1 MKFKEILEKIKVYAP
16 LGVSLVV
23 AACVVISLSGYQAKA
38 SEPSKDKKQQVS
50 ESVTDAETETETE
63 NAAEDTQTH
72 AGSFELADGVYKGS
86 ATGFSGPVT
95 VAVTIMDKKITSID
109 ILSSTDD
116 EAFFNRAKGVIDRI
130 IASQSFDVDVVSGAT
145 YSSNGIIGAVK
156 NALTGEKDNGVT
168 GKSKQESTSESESD
182 SSLAE
187 IAAVQDASAYKDGTY
202 YGTGKGFAGTMKV
215 KVDISGG
222 KIASIS
228 IVSTKDGDSY
238 VKSASSLLDTIVE
251 KQSTNV
257 DTVSGA
263 TFSSRGII
271 AAVRSALSQ
280 AAVSEN
286 TADNNNDK
294 QEAAESSGNGQTD
307 ENSSGSA
314 SEQGTEGTLPYVD
327 GIYYGT
333 AEGYKGDIKAAVV
346 IQNKTLKA
354 ILVTEKQDDEPFI
367 TNAMDV
373 LKNMMKKQSA
383 DVDTVSGATYSS
395 KGLIG
400 AVKAA
405 FEEARKTTAG
415 ENTGDGNSD
424 ANNKNNSNS
433 DNNNGNDNSSNNA
446 DDSNI
451 AGEEDK
457 AVLSKL
463 VQSQASLDGAQYTQL
478 SWYLLQIRLGDAQEV
493 LESAESTKKDVSC
506 AQEKLQAAINALQKN
521 DTSTNVYEDGV
532 YEVSTLC
539 IPDDDMDFSAYNLS
553 MKVTIA
559 NDRIVSITDVKG
571 DGDSQNASYIKKAA
585 DGTKN
590 QPGLVSVL
598 TSQANADSIDF
609 SSIDTVSRATCTS
622 KAIIDGC
629 KSALEAAKKK

>member
-1 MKFKEILEKIKVYAP
+1 MKFKEVLEKIKVYAP
-16 LGVSLVV
+16 LGVSLVI
-23 AACVVISLSGYQAKA
+23 AACVVISLSGYQTKA
-38 SEPSKDKKQQVS
+38 SEPSKDKKHQVS
-50 ESVTDAETETETE
+50 ERVTDTETED
-63 NAAEDTQTH
+63 AAEDTQT
-72 AGSFELADGVYKGS
+72 ATGSFELADGVYKGS

-116 EAFFNRAKGVIDRI
+116 EAFFNRAKAVIDRI

-280 AAVSEN
+280 AAVSDN
-286 TADNNNDK
+286 TVGNNTDK
-294 QEAAESSGNGQTD
+294 QGAAEASGNGQTD

-314 SEQGTEGTLPYVD
+314 SEQGTEGTLAYVD

-333 AEGYKGDIKAAVV
+333 AEGYKGDIRVAVV
-346 IQNKTLKA
+346 IQDKTLKA

-415 ENTGDGNSD
+415 ENTGDSNSD
-424 ANNKNNSNS
+424 SNNSN
-433 DNNNGNDNSSNNA
+433 DNN
-446 DDSNI
+446 SNI

-457 AVLSKL
+457 AVLLKL

-521 DTSTNVYEDGV
+521 DTSTNVYEDGT
-532 YEVSTLC
+532 YDVSTLC

-559 NDRIVSITDVKG
+559 NDRIVSITDVNG
-571 DGDSQNASYIKKAA
+571 DGDSQNASYIKKAV

-590 QPGLVSVL
+590 QAGMVSVL
-598 TSQANADSIDF
+598 TSQTNADSIDF
-609 SSIDTVSRATCTS
+609 SSIDTVSHATCTS

>member
-1 MKFKEILEKIKVYAP
+1 MKFKEVLEKIKVYAP
-16 LGVSLVV
+16 LGVSLVI
-23 AACVVISLSGYQAKA
+23 AACVVISLSGYQTKA
-38 SEPSKDKKQQVS
+38 SEPSKDKKHQVS
-50 ESVTDAETETETE
+50 ERVTDTETED
-63 NAAEDTQTH
+63 AAEDTQT
-72 AGSFELADGVYKGS
+72 ATGSFELADGVYKGS

-95 VAVTIMDKKITSID
+95 VAVTIMDKKIISID

-168 GKSKQESTSESESD
+168 GKSKQGSTSESESD

-280 AAVSEN
+280 AAVSDN
-286 TADNNNDK
+286 TVGNNTDK
-294 QEAAESSGNGQTD
+294 QGAAEVSGNGQTD

-314 SEQGTEGTLPYVD
+314 SEKGTEGTLPYVD

-333 AEGYKGDIKAAVV
+333 AEGYKGDIRVAVV
-346 IQNKTLKA
+346 IQDKTLKA

-415 ENTGDGNSD
+415 ENTGGSNSD
-424 ANNKNNSNS
+424 SNNSN
-433 DNNNGNDNSSNNA
+433 DNN
-446 DDSNI
+446 SNI

-457 AVLSKL
+457 AVLLKL

-521 DTSTNVYEDGV
+521 DTSTNVYEDGT
-532 YEVSTLC
+532 YDVSTLC

-571 DGDSQNASYIKKAA
+571 DGDSQNVSYIKKAA

-590 QPGLVSVL
+590 QPGMVSVL
-598 TSQANADSIDF
+598 TSQTNADSIDF
-609 SSIDTVSRATCTS
+609 SSIDTVSHATCTS

>member
-1 MKFKEILEKIKVYAP
+1 MKFKEVLEKIKVYAP
-16 LGVSLVV
+16 LGVSLVI
-23 AACVVISLSGYQAKA
+23 AACVVISLSGYQTKA

-50 ESVTDAETETETE
+50 ERMTDAETE
-63 NAAEDTQTH
+63 NAAEDTQT
-72 AGSFELADGVYKGS
+72 ATGSFELADGVYKGS

-222 KIASIS
+222 KIVSIS

-280 AAVSEN
+280 AAVSDN
-286 TADNNNDK
+286 TTGNNTDK
-294 QEAAESSGNGQTD
+294 QGAAEASGNGQTD

-314 SEQGTEGTLPYVD
+314 SEKGTEGTLPYVD

-333 AEGYKGDIKAAVV
+333 AEGYKGDIRVAVV
-346 IQNKTLKA
+346 IQDKTLKA

-383 DVDTVSGATYSS
+383 DVDTVSGATYS
-395 KGLIG
+395 
-400 AVKAA
+400 
-405 FEEARKTTAG
+405 
-415 ENTGDGNSD
+415 
-424 ANNKNNSNS
+424 
-433 DNNNGNDNSSNNA
+433 
-446 DDSNI
+446 
-451 AGEEDK
+451 
-457 AVLSKL
+457 
-463 VQSQASLDGAQYTQL
+463 
-478 SWYLLQIRLGDAQEV
+478 
-493 LESAESTKKDVSC
+493 
-506 AQEKLQAAINALQKN
+506 
-521 DTSTNVYEDGV
+521 
-532 YEVSTLC
+532 
-539 IPDDDMDFSAYNLS
+539 
-553 MKVTIA
+553 
-559 NDRIVSITDVKG
+559 
-571 DGDSQNASYIKKAA
+571 
-585 DGTKN
+585 
-590 QPGLVSVL
+590 
-598 TSQANADSIDF
+598 
-609 SSIDTVSRATCTS
+609 
-622 KAIIDGC
+622 
-629 KSALEAAKKK
+629 

>member
-23 AACVVISLSGYQAKA
+23 AACVVISLSTYQAKA

-50 ESVTDAETETETE
+50 ESMADTETETE
-63 NAAEDTQTH
+63 NATEDTQT
-72 AGSFELADGVYKGS
+72 ATGSFDLADGVYKGS
-86 ATGFSGPVT
+86 ATGYRGSVT
-95 VAVTIMDKKITSID
+95 VAVTILDKKIVSID
-109 ILSSTDD
+109 ILSASDD

-130 IASQSFDVDVVSGAT
+130 ISSQSLDVDVVSGAT

-182 SSLAE
+182 SSSAE

-202 YGTGKGFAGTMKV
+202 YGTGKGFAGNIKV
-215 KVDISGG
+215 KVDIAGG
-222 KIASIS
+222 KISAIS

-286 TADNNNDK
+286 TAGNNTDK
-294 QEAAESSGNGQTD
+294 QGAAETSGNGQTD

-314 SEQGTEGTLPYVD
+314 SEHGTEGTLPYVD

-333 AEGYKGDIKAAVV
+333 SEGYKGDIKVAVV
-346 IQNKTLKA
+346 IQDKTLKA

-415 ENTGDGNSD
+415 ENTGDSNSGN
-424 ANNKNNSNS
+424 NNSNS
-433 DNNNGNDNSSNNA
+433 DNNS
-446 DDSNI
+446 SNI
-451 AGEEDK
+451 AGEEDR

-463 VQSQASLDGAQYTQL
+463 VQSQASLDGTQYTQL

-493 LESAESTKKDVSC
+493 LDSAESTKKDVSR

-521 DTSTNVYEDGV
+521 DTSTNVYEDGT

-590 QPGLVSVL
+590 QQGMVSVL
-598 TSQANADSIDF
+598 TSQSNADSIDF

>member
-1 MKFKEILEKIKVYAP
+1 MKFKEVFEKIKVYAP
-16 LGVSLVV
+16 LGVSLVI
-23 AACVVISLSGYQAKA
+23 AACVVISLSGYQTKA
-38 SEPSKDKKQQVS
+38 SEPSNDKKHQVS
-50 ESVTDAETETETE
+50 ERVTDTETED
-63 NAAEDTQTH
+63 AAEDTQT
-72 AGSFELADGVYKGS
+72 ATGSFELADGVYKGS

-116 EAFFNRAKGVIDRI
+116 EAFFNRAKAVIDRI

-168 GKSKQESTSESESD
+168 GKSKQGSTSESESD

-280 AAVSEN
+280 AAVSDN
-286 TADNNNDK
+286 TVGNNTDK
-294 QEAAESSGNGQTD
+294 QGAAEASGNGQTD
-307 ENSSGSA
+307 KNSSGSA

-333 AEGYKGDIKAAVV
+333 AEGYKGDIRVAVV
-346 IQNKTLKA
+346 IQDKTLKA

-415 ENTGDGNSD
+415 ENTGGSNSD
-424 ANNKNNSNS
+424 SNNSN
-433 DNNNGNDNSSNNA
+433 DNN
-446 DDSNI
+446 SNI

-457 AVLSKL
+457 AVLLKL

-521 DTSTNVYEDGV
+521 DTSTNVYEDGT
-532 YEVSTLC
+532 YDVSTLC

-571 DGDSQNASYIKKAA
+571 DGDSQNVSYIKKAV

-590 QPGLVSVL
+590 QAGMVSVL
-598 TSQANADSIDF
+598 TSQTNADSIDF
-609 SSIDTVSRATCTS
+609 SSIDTVSHATCTS

>member
-1 MKFKEILEKIKVYAP
+1 MKFKEVLEKIKVYAP
-16 LGVSLVV
+16 LGASLVV
-23 AACVVISLSGYQAKA
+23 AACVVISLSGYQTKA

-50 ESVTDAETETETE
+50 ESVADSEAETKKT
-63 NAAEDTQTH
+63 AEDTQT
-72 AGSFELADGVYKGS
+72 ATGSFDLADGVYKGS

-116 EAFFNRAKGVIDRI
+116 EAFFNRAKSVIDRI
-130 IASQSFDVDVVSGAT
+130 ISSQSLDVDAVSGAT

-156 NALTGEKDNGVT
+156 NALTGEKDKGVT
-168 GKSKQESTSESESD
+168 GKSKQESTSESD

-187 IAAVQDASAYKDGTY
+187 IAAVQDAAAYRDGTY
-202 YGTGKGFAGTMKV
+202 YGTGKGFAGAMKV
-215 KVDISGG
+215 KVDIAGG

-271 AAVRSALSQ
+271 SAVRSALSQ
-280 AAVSEN
+280 AAVSDN
-286 TADNNNDK
+286 TTGNNTDK
-294 QEAAESSGNGQTD
+294 QGAAEASGNGQTG

-333 AEGYKGDIKAAVV
+333 AEGYKGDIRVAVV
-346 IQNKTLKA
+346 IQDKTLKA

-373 LKNMMKKQSA
+373 LKNMMKKQST

-415 ENTGDGNSD
+415 ENTGD
-424 ANNKNNSNS
+424 SNS
-433 DNNNGNDNSSNNA
+433 GNNNSSNNS
-446 DDSNI
+446 DNSNI
-451 AGEEDK
+451 AGDEDK

-463 VQSQASLDGAQYTQL
+463 VQSQASLDGTQYTQL
-478 SWYLLQIRLGDAQEV
+478 SWYLLQIRLEDANEV
-493 LESAESTKKDVSC
+493 LSSAEATKKDVSR

-521 DTSTNVYEDGV
+521 DTSTNVYEDGT
-532 YEVSTLC
+532 YDVSTLC

-571 DGDSQNASYIKKAA
+571 DGDSQNASYIKKAT

-590 QPGLVSVL
+590 QPGMVSVL
-598 TSQANADSIDF
+598 TSQAKADSIDF
-609 SSIDTVSRATCTS
+609 SRIDTVSRATCTS
-622 KAIIDGC
+622 NAIIEGC
-629 KSALEAAKKK
+629 KSALETAKKK

>member
-1 MKFKEILEKIKVYAP
+1 MKFKEVLEKIKVYAP
-16 LGVSLVV
+16 LGVSLVI
-23 AACVVISLSGYQAKA
+23 AACVVISLSGYQTKA

-50 ESVTDAETETETE
+50 ERVTDTETETE
-63 NAAEDTQTH
+63 NTQT
-72 AGSFELADGVYKGS
+72 ATGSFDLADGVYKGS

-130 IASQSFDVDVVSGAT
+130 ISSQSFDVDVVSGAT

-182 SSLAE
+182 SSSVE

-215 KVDISGG
+215 KVDIAGG

-271 AAVRSALSQ
+271 SAVRSALSQ
-280 AAVSEN
+280 AAVSQN
-286 TADNNNDK
+286 TADNITDK
-294 QEAAESSGNGQTD
+294 QDATETSGNGQTD
-307 ENSSGSA
+307 ENPSGSA
-314 SEQGTEGTLPYVD
+314 SEQGTGGTLPYVD

-333 AEGYKGDIKAAVV
+333 AEGYKGDIKVAVV
-346 IQNKTLKA
+346 IQDKTLKA

-415 ENTGDGNSD
+415 ENTGD
-424 ANNKNNSNS
+424 SNS
-433 DNNNGNDNSSNNA
+433 GNNNSSNNS
-446 DDSNI
+446 DNSNI
-451 AGEEDK
+451 AGDEDK

-463 VQSQASLDGAQYTQL
+463 VQSQASLDGTQYTQL
-478 SWYLLQIRLGDAQEV
+478 SWYLLRIRLEDANEV
-493 LESAESTKKDVSC
+493 LSSAEATKKDVSR

-521 DTSTNVYEDGV
+521 DTSTNVYEDGT
-532 YEVSTLC
+532 YDVSTLC

-590 QPGLVSVL
+590 QPGMVSVL

-609 SSIDTVSRATCTS
+609 SGIDTVSRATCTS
-622 KAIIDGC
+622 KAIINGC
-629 KSALEAAKKK
+629 KSVLEAAKKK

>member
-1 MKFKEILEKIKVYAP
+1 MKFKEVFEKIKVYAP
-16 LGVSLVV
+16 LGVSLVI
-23 AACVVISLSGYQAKA
+23 AACVVISLSGYQTKA
-38 SEPSKDKKQQVS
+38 SEPSNDKKHQVS
-50 ESVTDAETETETE
+50 ERVTDTETED
-63 NAAEDTQTH
+63 AAEDTQT
-72 AGSFELADGVYKGS
+72 ATGSFELADGVYKGS

-116 EAFFNRAKGVIDRI
+116 EAFFNRAKAVIDRI

-168 GKSKQESTSESESD
+168 GKSKQGSTSESESD

-228 IVSTKDGDSY
+228 IVSTKDGNSY

-280 AAVSEN
+280 AAVSDN
-286 TADNNNDK
+286 TTGNNTDK
-294 QEAAESSGNGQTD
+294 QGAAEASGNGQTD

-314 SEQGTEGTLPYVD
+314 SEKGTEGTLPYVD

-333 AEGYKGDIKAAVV
+333 AEGYKGDIRVAVV
-346 IQNKTLKA
+346 IQDKTLKA

-415 ENTGDGNSD
+415 ENTGGSNSD
-424 ANNKNNSNS
+424 SNNSN
-433 DNNNGNDNSSNNA
+433 DNN
-446 DDSNI
+446 SNI

-457 AVLSKL
+457 AVLLKL

-521 DTSTNVYEDGV
+521 DTSTNVYEDGT
-532 YEVSTLC
+532 YDVSTLC

-571 DGDSQNASYIKKAA
+571 DGDSQNVSYIKKAV

-590 QPGLVSVL
+590 QAGMVSVL
-598 TSQANADSIDF
+598 TSQTNADSIDF
-609 SSIDTVSRATCTS
+609 SSIDTVSHATCTS

>member
-23 AACVVISLSGYQAKA
+23 AACVVISLSTYQAKA

-50 ESVTDAETETETE
+50 ESMADTETETE
-63 NAAEDTQTH
+63 NATEDTQT
-72 AGSFELADGVYKGS
+72 ATGSFDLADGVYKGS
-86 ATGFSGPVT
+86 ATGYRGSVT
-95 VAVTIMDKKITSID
+95 VAVTILDKKIVSID
-109 ILSSTDD
+109 ILSASDD

-130 IASQSFDVDVVSGAT
+130 ISSQSLDVDVVSGAT

-182 SSLAE
+182 SSSAE

-202 YGTGKGFAGTMKV
+202 YGTGKGFAGTIKV
-215 KVDISGG
+215 KVNIAGG

-280 AAVSEN
+280 ATVREN
-286 TADNNNDK
+286 TAGSDTDK
-294 QEAAESSGNGQTD
+294 QGAAETSGNGQTD

-314 SEQGTEGTLPYVD
+314 SEHGTEGTLPYVD

-333 AEGYKGDIKAAVV
+333 SEGYKGDIKVAVV
-346 IQNKTLKA
+346 IQDKTLKA

-400 AVKAA
+400 AVKEA

-415 ENTGDGNSD
+415 ENTGNGNSGG
-424 ANNKNNSNS
+424 NNNNSN
-433 DNNNGNDNSSNNA
+433 NA
-446 DDSNI
+446 ADSNI
-451 AGEEDK
+451 ALDEDK

-463 VQSQASLDGAQYTQL
+463 VQSQASLDGTQYTQL

-493 LESAESTKKDVSC
+493 LESAESTKKDVSR

-521 DTSTNVYEDGV
+521 DTSTNVYEDGT

-590 QPGLVSVL
+590 QQGMVSML

-609 SSIDTVSRATCTS
+609 SSIDTVSHATCTS

>member
-1 MKFKEILEKIKVYAP
+1 MKFKEVLEKIKVYAP
-16 LGVSLVV
+16 LGVSLVI
-23 AACVVISLSGYQAKA
+23 AACVVISLSGYQTKA

-50 ESVTDAETETETE
+50 ERVTDTETETE
-63 NAAEDTQTH
+63 NAAENTQT
-72 AGSFELADGVYKGS
+72 ATGSFDLADGVYKGS

-130 IASQSFDVDVVSGAT
+130 ISSQSFDVDVVSGAT
-145 YSSNGIIGAVK
+145 YSSNGIIKAVK
-156 NALTGEKDNGVT
+156 NALTGEKDSGVT

-182 SSLAE
+182 SSLTE

-215 KVDISGG
+215 KVDIAGG

-280 AAVSEN
+280 AAVSKN
-286 TADNNNDK
+286 TAGNNTDK
-294 QEAAESSGNGQTD
+294 QDATETSGNGQTD
-307 ENSSGSA
+307 ENSSGS
-314 SEQGTEGTLPYVD
+314 SQEQGTEGTLPYVD

-333 AEGYKGDIKAAVV
+333 AEGYKGDIKVAVV
-346 IQNKTLKA
+346 IQDKTLKA

-415 ENTGDGNSD
+415 ENTGDSNSGN
-424 ANNKNNSNS
+424 NNSNS
-433 DNNNGNDNSSNNA
+433 DNNNNNS
-446 DDSNI
+446 SNI
-451 AGEEDK
+451 AGDEDK
-457 AVLSKL
+457 TVLSKL
-463 VQSQASLDGAQYTQL
+463 VQSQASLDGTQYTQL
-478 SWYLLQIRLGDAQEV
+478 SWYLFQIRLGDAQEV
-493 LESAESTKKDVSC
+493 LESAESTKKDVSR

-521 DTSTNVYEDGV
+521 DTSTNVYEDGT
-532 YEVSTLC
+532 YDVSTLC

-590 QPGLVSVL
+590 QQGMVSVL

-629 KSALEAAKKK
+629 KSVLEAAKKK

>member
-1 MKFKEILEKIKVYAP
+1 MKFKEVFEKIKVYAP
-16 LGVSLVV
+16 LGVSLVI
-23 AACVVISLSGYQAKA
+23 AACVVISLSGYQTKA
-38 SEPSKDKKQQVS
+38 SEPSNDKKHQVS
-50 ESVTDAETETETE
+50 ERVTDTETE
-63 NAAEDTQTH
+63 NAAEDTQT
-72 AGSFELADGVYKGS
+72 ATGSFELADGVYKGS

-116 EAFFNRAKGVIDRI
+116 EAFFNRAKAVIDRI

-168 GKSKQESTSESESD
+168 GKSKQGSTSESESD

-238 VKSASSLLDTIVE
+238 VKIASSLLDTIVE

-280 AAVSEN
+280 AAVSDN
-286 TADNNNDK
+286 TTGNNTDK
-294 QEAAESSGNGQTD
+294 QGAAEVSGNGQTD

-333 AEGYKGDIKAAVV
+333 AEGYKGDIRVAVV
-346 IQNKTLKA
+346 IQDKTLKA

-415 ENTGDGNSD
+415 ENTGGSNSD
-424 ANNKNNSNS
+424 SNNSN
-433 DNNNGNDNSSNNA
+433 DNN
-446 DDSNI
+446 SNI

-457 AVLSKL
+457 AVLLKL

-521 DTSTNVYEDGV
+521 DTSTNVYEDGT
-532 YEVSTLC
+532 YDVSTLC

-571 DGDSQNASYIKKAA
+571 DGDSQNVSYIKKAV

-590 QPGLVSVL
+590 QPGMVSVL
-598 TSQANADSIDF
+598 TSQTNADSIDF
-609 SSIDTVSRATCTS
+609 SSIDTVSHATCTS

>member
-23 AACVVISLSGYQAKA
+23 AACVVISLSTYQAKA

-50 ESVTDAETETETE
+50 ESMADTETETE
-63 NAAEDTQTH
+63 NATEDTQT
-72 AGSFELADGVYKGS
+72 ATGSFDLADGVYKGS
-86 ATGFSGPVT
+86 ATGYRGSVT
-95 VAVTIMDKKITSID
+95 VAVTILDKKIVSID
-109 ILSSTDD
+109 ILSASDD

-130 IASQSFDVDVVSGAT
+130 ISSQSLDVDVVSGAT

-182 SSLAE
+182 SSSAE

-202 YGTGKGFAGTMKV
+202 YGTGKGFAGNIKV
-215 KVDISGG
+215 KVDIAGG
-222 KIASIS
+222 KISAIS

-271 AAVRSALSQ
+271 AAVRNALSQ

-286 TADNNNDK
+286 TAGNNTDK
-294 QEAAESSGNGQTD
+294 QGAAETSGNGQTD

-314 SEQGTEGTLPYVD
+314 SEHGTEGTLPYVD

-333 AEGYKGDIKAAVV
+333 SEGYKGDIKVAVV
-346 IQNKTLKA
+346 IQDKTLKA

-400 AVKAA
+400 AVKEA

-415 ENTGDGNSD
+415 ENTGNGNSGG
-424 ANNKNNSNS
+424 NNNNSN
-433 DNNNGNDNSSNNA
+433 NA
-446 DDSNI
+446 ADSNI
-451 AGEEDK
+451 ALDEDK

-463 VQSQASLDGAQYTQL
+463 VQSQASLDGTQYTQL

-493 LESAESTKKDVSC
+493 LESAESTKKDVSR

-521 DTSTNVYEDGV
+521 DTSTNVYEDGT

-590 QPGLVSVL
+590 QQGMVSML

-609 SSIDTVSRATCTS
+609 SSIDTVSHATCTS

>member
-1 MKFKEILEKIKVYAP
+1 MKFKEVLEKIKAYAP
-16 LGVSLVV
+16 LGVSLVI
-23 AACVVISLSGYQAKA
+23 AACVVISLSGYQTKA

-50 ESVTDAETETETE
+50 ENVTDAETETE
-63 NAAEDTQTH
+63 NAAENTQT
-72 AGSFELADGVYKGS
+72 ATGSFDLADGVYKGS

-130 IASQSFDVDVVSGAT
+130 ISSQSFDVDVVSGAT
-145 YSSNGIIGAVK
+145 YSSNGIIKAVK
-156 NALTGEKDNGVT
+156 NALTGEKDKTVT
-168 GKSKQESTSESESD
+168 GKSKQESASESD
-182 SSLAE
+182 SSSVE
-187 IAAVQDASAYKDGTY
+187 KAAVQDASAYKDGTY

-215 KVDISGG
+215 KVDIAGG

-280 AAVSEN
+280 AAVSDN
-286 TADNNNDK
+286 TTGNNTDK
-294 QEAAESSGNGQTD
+294 QGAAEASGNGQTD

-314 SEQGTEGTLPYVD
+314 QEQGKEGTLPYVD

-333 AEGYKGDIKAAVV
+333 AEGYKGDIRVAVV
-346 IQNKTLKA
+346 IQDKTLKA
-354 ILVTEKQDDEPFI
+354 ILVTKKQDDEPFI

-415 ENTGDGNSD
+415 ENTGD
-424 ANNKNNSNS
+424 SNS
-433 DNNNGNDNSSNNA
+433 GNNNSSNNS
-446 DDSNI
+446 DNSNI
-451 AGEEDK
+451 AGDEDK

-463 VQSQASLDGAQYTQL
+463 VQSQASLDGTQYTQL
-478 SWYLLQIRLGDAQEV
+478 SWYLLQIRLEDANEV
-493 LESAESTKKDVSC
+493 LSSAEATKKDVSR

-521 DTSTNVYEDGV
+521 DTSTNVYEDGT
-532 YEVSTLC
+532 YDVSTLC

-590 QPGLVSVL
+590 QPGMVSVL

-609 SSIDTVSRATCTS
+609 SGIDTVSRATCTS
-622 KAIIDGC
+622 KAIINGC
-629 KSALEAAKKK
+629 KSVLEAAKKK

>member
-1 MKFKEILEKIKVYAP
+1 MKFKEVLEKIKVYAP
-16 LGVSLVV
+16 LGVSLVI
-23 AACVVISLSGYQAKA
+23 AACVVISLSGYQTKA

-50 ESVTDAETETETE
+50 ERVTDAETE
-63 NAAEDTQTH
+63 NAAEDTQT
-72 AGSFELADGVYKGS
+72 ATGSFELADGVYKGS

-116 EAFFNRAKGVIDRI
+116 EAFFNRAKAVIDRI

-280 AAVSEN
+280 AAVSDKTTGNN
-286 TADNNNDK
+286 TDK
-294 QEAAESSGNGQTD
+294 QGAAEASGNGQTD

-314 SEQGTEGTLPYVD
+314 SEKGTEGTLPYVD

-333 AEGYKGDIKAAVV
+333 AEGYKGDIRVAVV
-346 IQNKTLKA
+346 IQDKTLKA

-415 ENTGDGNSD
+415 ENTGGSNSD
-424 ANNKNNSNS
+424 SNNSN
-433 DNNNGNDNSSNNA
+433 DNN
-446 DDSNI
+446 SNI

-457 AVLSKL
+457 AVLLKL

-521 DTSTNVYEDGV
+521 DTSTNVYEDGT
-532 YEVSTLC
+532 YDVSTLC

-571 DGDSQNASYIKKAA
+571 DGDSQNVSYIKKAV

-590 QPGLVSVL
+590 QAGMVSVL
-598 TSQANADSIDF
+598 TSQTNADSIDF
-609 SSIDTVSRATCTS
+609 SSIDTVSHATCTS

>member
-1 MKFKEILEKIKVYAP
+1 MKFKEVLEKIKVYAP
-16 LGVSLVV
+16 LGVSLVI
-23 AACVVISLSGYQAKA
+23 AACVVISLSGYQTKA
-38 SEPSKDKKQQVS
+38 SEPSKDKKHQVS
-50 ESVTDAETETETE
+50 ERVTDTETED
-63 NAAEDTQTH
+63 AAEDTQT
-72 AGSFELADGVYKGS
+72 ATGSFELADGVYKGS

-95 VAVTIMDKKITSID
+95 VAVTIMDKKIISID

-280 AAVSEN
+280 AAVSDN
-286 TADNNNDK
+286 TVGNNTDK
-294 QEAAESSGNGQTD
+294 QGAAEASGNGQTD

-314 SEQGTEGTLPYVD
+314 SEKGTEGTLPYVD

-333 AEGYKGDIKAAVV
+333 AEGYKGDIRVAVV
-346 IQNKTLKA
+346 IQDKTLKA

-415 ENTGDGNSD
+415 ENTGGSNSD
-424 ANNKNNSNS
+424 SNNSN
-433 DNNNGNDNSSNNA
+433 DNN
-446 DDSNI
+446 SNI

-457 AVLSKL
+457 AVLLKL

-521 DTSTNVYEDGV
+521 DTSTNVYEDGT
-532 YEVSTLC
+532 YDVSTLC

-571 DGDSQNASYIKKAA
+571 DGDSQNVSYIKKAVE
-585 DGTKN
+585 GTKN
-590 QPGLVSVL
+590 QPGMVSVL
-598 TSQANADSIDF
+598 TSQTNADSIDF
-609 SSIDTVSRATCTS
+609 SSIDTVSHATCTS

>member
-1 MKFKEILEKIKVYAP
+1 MKFKEVLEKIKVYAP
-16 LGVSLVV
+16 LGVSLVI
-23 AACVVISLSGYQAKA
+23 AACVVISLSGYQTKA

-50 ESVTDAETETETE
+50 ERMTDAETE
-63 NAAEDTQTH
+63 NAAEDTQT
-72 AGSFELADGVYKGS
+72 ATGSFELADGVYKGS

-222 KIASIS
+222 KIVSIS

-251 KQSTNV
+251 RQSTNV

-280 AAVSEN
+280 AAVSDN
-286 TADNNNDK
+286 TTGNNTDK
-294 QEAAESSGNGQTD
+294 QGAAEASGNGQTD

-314 SEQGTEGTLPYVD
+314 SEKGTEGTLPYVD

-333 AEGYKGDIKAAVV
+333 AEGYKGDIRVAVV
-346 IQNKTLKA
+346 IQDKTLKA

-395 KGLIG
+395 NGLIG

-415 ENTGDGNSD
+415 ENAGGSNSD
-424 ANNKNNSNS
+424 SNNSN
-433 DNNNGNDNSSNNA
+433 DNN
-446 DDSNI
+446 SNI

-457 AVLSKL
+457 AVLLKL

-521 DTSTNVYEDGV
+521 DTSTNVYEDGT
-532 YEVSTLC
+532 YDVSTLC

-571 DGDSQNASYIKKAA
+571 DGDSQNVSYINKAA

-590 QPGLVSVL
+590 QPGMVSVL

>member
-1 MKFKEILEKIKVYAP
+1 MKFKEVLEKIKVYAP
-16 LGVSLVV
+16 LGVSLVI
-23 AACVVISLSGYQAKA
+23 AACVVISLSGYQTKA

-50 ESVTDAETETETE
+50 ERVTDTETE
-63 NAAEDTQTH
+63 NAAEDTQT
-72 AGSFELADGVYKGS
+72 ATGSFELADGVYKGS

-116 EAFFNRAKGVIDRI
+116 EAFFNRAKAVIDRI

-168 GKSKQESTSESESD
+168 GKSKQGSTSESESD

-238 VKSASSLLDTIVE
+238 VKIASSLLDTIVE

-280 AAVSEN
+280 AAVSDN
-286 TADNNNDK
+286 TVGNNTDK
-294 QEAAESSGNGQTD
+294 QGAAEVSGNGQTD

-314 SEQGTEGTLPYVD
+314 SEKGTEGTLPYVD
-327 GIYYGT
+327 GVYYGT
-333 AEGYKGDIKAAVV
+333 AEGYKGDIRVAVV
-346 IQNKTLKA
+346 IQDKTLKA

-415 ENTGDGNSD
+415 ENTGGSNSD
-424 ANNKNNSNS
+424 SNNSN
-433 DNNNGNDNSSNNA
+433 DNN
-446 DDSNI
+446 SNI

-457 AVLSKL
+457 AVLLKL

-521 DTSTNVYEDGV
+521 DTSTNVYEDGT
-532 YEVSTLC
+532 YDVSTLC

-571 DGDSQNASYIKKAA
+571 DGDSQNVSYIKKAV

-590 QPGLVSVL
+590 QAGMVSVL
-598 TSQANADSIDF
+598 TSQTNADSIDF
-609 SSIDTVSRATCTS
+609 SSIDTVSHATCTS

>member
-1 MKFKEILEKIKVYAP
+1 MKFKEVLEKIKVYAP
-16 LGVSLVV
+16 LGVSLVI
-23 AACVVISLSGYQAKA
+23 AACVVISLSGYQTKA

-50 ESVTDAETETETE
+50 ERVTDTETE
-63 NAAEDTQTH
+63 NAAEDTQT
-72 AGSFELADGVYKGS
+72 ATGSFELADGVYKGS

-168 GKSKQESTSESESD
+168 GKAKQESTSESESD

-280 AAVSEN
+280 AAVSDN
-286 TADNNNDK
+286 TTGNNTDK
-294 QEAAESSGNGQTD
+294 QGAAEASGNGQTD

-314 SEQGTEGTLPYVD
+314 SEKGTEGTLPYVD

-333 AEGYKGDIKAAVV
+333 AEGYKGDIRVAVV
-346 IQNKTLKA
+346 IQDKTLKA

-415 ENTGDGNSD
+415 ENTGGSNSD
-424 ANNKNNSNS
+424 SNNSN
-433 DNNNGNDNSSNNA
+433 DNN
-446 DDSNI
+446 SNI

-521 DTSTNVYEDGV
+521 DTSTNVYEDGT
-532 YEVSTLC
+532 YDVSTLC

-571 DGDSQNASYIKKAA
+571 DGDSQNVSYIKKAA

-590 QPGLVSVL
+590 QPGMVSVL
-598 TSQANADSIDF
+598 TSQTNADSIDF
-609 SSIDTVSRATCTS
+609 SSIDTVSHATCTS

>member
-1 MKFKEILEKIKVYAP
+1 MKFKEVFEKIKVYAP
-16 LGVSLVV
+16 LGVSLVI
-23 AACVVISLSGYQAKA
+23 AAGVVISLSGYQTKA
-38 SEPSKDKKQQVS
+38 SEPSNDKKHQVS
-50 ESVTDAETETETE
+50 ERVTDTETED
-63 NAAEDTQTH
+63 AAEDTQT
-72 AGSFELADGVYKGS
+72 ATGSFELADGVYKGS

-116 EAFFNRAKGVIDRI
+116 EAFFNRAKAVIDRI

-168 GKSKQESTSESESD
+168 GKSKQGSTSESESD

-228 IVSTKDGDSY
+228 IVSTKDGNSY

-280 AAVSEN
+280 AAVSDN
-286 TADNNNDK
+286 TVGNNTDK
-294 QEAAESSGNGQTD
+294 QGAAEASGNGQTD

-314 SEQGTEGTLPYVD
+314 SEKGTEGTLPYVD

-333 AEGYKGDIKAAVV
+333 AEGYKGDIRVAVV
-346 IQNKTLKA
+346 IQDKTLKA

-415 ENTGDGNSD
+415 ENTGGSNSD
-424 ANNKNNSNS
+424 SNNSN
-433 DNNNGNDNSSNNA
+433 DNN
-446 DDSNI
+446 SNI

-457 AVLSKL
+457 AVLLKL

-521 DTSTNVYEDGV
+521 DTSTNVYEDGT
-532 YEVSTLC
+532 YDVSTLC

-571 DGDSQNASYIKKAA
+571 DGDSQNVSYIKKAV

-590 QPGLVSVL
+590 QAGMVSVL
-598 TSQANADSIDF
+598 TSQTNADSIDF
-609 SSIDTVSRATCTS
+609 SSIDTVSHATCTS

>member
-1 MKFKEILEKIKVYAP
+1 MKFKEVLEKIKVYAP

-23 AACVVISLSGYQAKA
+23 AACVVISLSGYQTKA

-50 ESVTDAETETETE
+50 ENVTDTETETE
-63 NAAEDTQTH
+63 NAAENTQT
-72 AGSFELADGVYKGS
+72 ATGSFDLADGVYKGS

-130 IASQSFDVDVVSGAT
+130 ISSQSFDVDVVSGAT
-145 YSSNGIIGAVK
+145 YSSNGIIKAVK
-156 NALTGEKDNGVT
+156 NALTGEKDKTVT
-168 GKSKQESTSESESD
+168 GKSKQESASESD
-182 SSLAE
+182 SSSVE
-187 IAAVQDASAYKDGTY
+187 KAAVQDASAYKDGTY

-215 KVDISGG
+215 KVDIAGG

-280 AAVSEN
+280 AAVSQN
-286 TADNNNDK
+286 TAGNNTDK
-294 QEAAESSGNGQTD
+294 QDATETSGNGQTD
-307 ENSSGSA
+307 ENSSGS
-314 SEQGTEGTLPYVD
+314 SQEQGTEGTLPYVD

-333 AEGYKGDIKAAVV
+333 AEGYKGDIKVAVV
-346 IQNKTLKA
+346 IQDKTLKA

-415 ENTGDGNSD
+415 ENTGD
-424 ANNKNNSNS
+424 SNS
-433 DNNNGNDNSSNNA
+433 GNNNSSNNS
-446 DDSNI
+446 DNSNI
-451 AGEEDK
+451 AGDEDK

-463 VQSQASLDGAQYTQL
+463 VQSQASLDGTQYTQL
-478 SWYLLQIRLGDAQEV
+478 SWYLLQIRLEDANEV
-493 LESAESTKKDVSC
+493 LSSAEATKKDVSH

-521 DTSTNVYEDGV
+521 DTSTNVYEDGT
-532 YEVSTLC
+532 YDVSTLC

-590 QPGLVSVL
+590 QQGMVSVL
-598 TSQANADSIDF
+598 TSQANAANIDF

-622 KAIIDGC
+622 KAIINGC
-629 KSALEAAKKK
+629 KSVLEAAKKK

>member
-1 MKFKEILEKIKVYAP
+1 MKFKEVLEKIKVYAP
-16 LGVSLVV
+16 LGVSLVI
-23 AACVVISLSGYQAKA
+23 AACVVISLSGYQTKA
-38 SEPSKDKKQQVS
+38 SEPSKDKKHQVS
-50 ESVTDAETETETE
+50 ERVTDTETED
-63 NAAEDTQTH
+63 AAEDTQT
-72 AGSFELADGVYKGS
+72 ATGSFELADGVYKGS

-95 VAVTIMDKKITSID
+95 VAVTIMDKKIISID

-156 NALTGEKDNGVT
+156 NALTGEKDNGVI

-280 AAVSEN
+280 AAVSDN
-286 TADNNNDK
+286 TVGNNTDK
-294 QEAAESSGNGQTD
+294 QGAAEASGNGQTD

-314 SEQGTEGTLPYVD
+314 SEKGTEGTLPYVD

-333 AEGYKGDIKAAVV
+333 AEGYKGDIRVAVV
-346 IQNKTLKA
+346 IQDKTLKA

-415 ENTGDGNSD
+415 ENTGGSNSD
-424 ANNKNNSNS
+424 SNNSN
-433 DNNNGNDNSSNNA
+433 DNN
-446 DDSNI
+446 SNI

-457 AVLSKL
+457 AVLLKL

-521 DTSTNVYEDGV
+521 DTSTNVYEDGT
-532 YEVSTLC
+532 YDVSTLC

-571 DGDSQNASYIKKAA
+571 DGDSQNVSYIKKAV

-590 QPGLVSVL
+590 QAGMVSVL
-598 TSQANADSIDF
+598 TSQTNADSIDF
-609 SSIDTVSRATCTS
+609 SSIDTVSHATCTS

>member
-1 MKFKEILEKIKVYAP
+1 MKFKEVLEKIKVYAP
-16 LGVSLVV
+16 LGVSLVI
-23 AACVVISLSGYQAKA
+23 AACVVISLSGYQTKA

-50 ESVTDAETETETE
+50 ERVTDAETETE
-63 NAAEDTQTH
+63 NAAEDTQT
-72 AGSFELADGVYKGS
+72 ATGSFELADGVYKGS

-168 GKSKQESTSESESD
+168 GKAKQESTSESESG

-280 AAVSEN
+280 AAVSDN
-286 TADNNNDK
+286 TTGNNTDK
-294 QEAAESSGNGQTD
+294 QGAAEVSGNGQTD

-314 SEQGTEGTLPYVD
+314 SEKGTEGTLPYVD
-327 GIYYGT
+327 GVYYGT
-333 AEGYKGDIKAAVV
+333 AEGYKGDIRVAVV
-346 IQNKTLKA
+346 IQDKTLKA

-415 ENTGDGNSD
+415 ENTGGSNSD
-424 ANNKNNSNS
+424 SNNSN
-433 DNNNGNDNSSNNA
+433 DNN
-446 DDSNI
+446 SNI

-457 AVLSKL
+457 AVLLKL

-493 LESAESTKKDVSC
+493 LESAESTKKDVSY

-521 DTSTNVYEDGV
+521 DTSTNVYEDGT
-532 YEVSTLC
+532 YDVSTLC

-571 DGDSQNASYIKKAA
+571 DGDSQNVSYINKAA

-590 QPGLVSVL
+590 QPGMVSVL
-598 TSQANADSIDF
+598 TSQTNADSIDF
-609 SSIDTVSRATCTS
+609 SSIDTVSHATCTS

>member
-23 AACVVISLSGYQAKA
+23 AACVVISLSTYQAKA

-50 ESVTDAETETETE
+50 ESVADTETETE
-63 NAAEDTQTH
+63 NTTEDTQT
-72 AGSFELADGVYKGS
+72 ATGSFDLADGVYKGS

-95 VAVTIMDKKITSID
+95 VAVTILDKKIVSID
-109 ILSSTDD
+109 ILSASDD

-130 IASQSFDVDVVSGAT
+130 ISSQSLDVDVVSGAT

-156 NALTGEKDNGVT
+156 NALTGETDKGVT
-168 GKSKQESTSESESD
+168 GKTKQEGTSESESD

-202 YGTGKGFAGTMKV
+202 YGTGKGFAGNIKV
-215 KVDISGG
+215 KVDIAGG
-222 KIASIS
+222 KISAIS

-286 TADNNNDK
+286 TAGNNTDK
-294 QEAAESSGNGQTD
+294 QGAAEASGNGQTD

-333 AEGYKGDIKAAVV
+333 SEGYKGDIKVAVV
-346 IQNKTLKA
+346 IQDKTLKA

-415 ENTGDGNSD
+415 ENTGNGNSGG
-424 ANNKNNSNS
+424 NNNNSN
-433 DNNNGNDNSSNNA
+433 NA
-446 DDSNI
+446 ADSNI
-451 AGEEDK
+451 ALDEDK

-463 VQSQASLDGAQYTQL
+463 VQSQASLDGTQYTQL

-493 LESAESTKKDVSC
+493 LDSAESTKKDVSR

-521 DTSTNVYEDGV
+521 DTSTNAYEDGT

-539 IPDDDMDFSAYNLS
+539 IPDDDMDFVAYNLS

-590 QPGLVSVL
+590 QQGMVSML

>member
-1 MKFKEILEKIKVYAP
+1 MKFKEVLEKIKVYAP
-16 LGVSLVV
+16 LGVSLVI
-23 AACVVISLSGYQAKA
+23 AACVVISLIGYQTKA
-38 SEPSKDKKQQVS
+38 SEPSNDKKHQVS
-50 ESVTDAETETETE
+50 ERVTDTETED
-63 NAAEDTQTH
+63 AAEDTQT
-72 AGSFELADGVYKGS
+72 ATGSFELADGVYKGS

-116 EAFFNRAKGVIDRI
+116 EAFFNRAKAVIDRI

-280 AAVSEN
+280 AAVSDKTTGNN
-286 TADNNNDK
+286 TDK
-294 QEAAESSGNGQTD
+294 QGAAEASGNGQTGK
-307 ENSSGSA
+307 NSSGSA

-333 AEGYKGDIKAAVV
+333 AEGYKGDIRVAVV
-346 IQNKTLKA
+346 IQDKTLKA

-415 ENTGDGNSD
+415 ENTGGSNSD
-424 ANNKNNSNS
+424 SNNSN
-433 DNNNGNDNSSNNA
+433 DNN
-446 DDSNI
+446 SNI

-457 AVLSKL
+457 AVLLKL

-521 DTSTNVYEDGV
+521 DTSTNVYEDGT
-532 YEVSTLC
+532 YDVSTLC

-571 DGDSQNASYIKKAA
+571 DGDSQNVSYIKKAV

-590 QPGLVSVL
+590 QPGMVSVL
-598 TSQANADSIDF
+598 TSQTNADSIDF
-609 SSIDTVSRATCTS
+609 SSIDTVSHATCTS

>member
-1 MKFKEILEKIKVYAP
+1 MKFKEVLEKIKVYAP
-16 LGVSLVV
+16 LGVSLVI
-23 AACVVISLSGYQAKA
+23 AACVVISLSGYQTKA
-38 SEPSKDKKQQVS
+38 SEPSKDKTLQVS
-50 ESVTDAETETETE
+50 ERVTDTETETE
-63 NAAEDTQTH
+63 NAAKDTQT
-72 AGSFELADGVYKGS
+72 ATGSFDLADGVYKGS

-130 IASQSFDVDVVSGAT
+130 ISSQSFDVDVVSGAT
-145 YSSNGIIGAVK
+145 YSSNGIIKAVK
-156 NALTGEKDNGVT
+156 NALTGEKDKTVT
-168 GKSKQESTSESESD
+168 GKSKQESASESD
-182 SSLAE
+182 SSSVE
-187 IAAVQDASAYKDGTY
+187 KAAVQDASAYKDGTY

-215 KVDISGG
+215 KVDIVGG

-238 VKSASSLLDTIVE
+238 VKSASSLLDTIVK

-280 AAVSEN
+280 AAVSQN
-286 TADNNNDK
+286 TAGNNTDK
-294 QEAAESSGNGQTD
+294 QDTTETSGNGQTD
-307 ENSSGSA
+307 ENSSGS
-314 SEQGTEGTLPYVD
+314 SQEQGTEGTLPYVD

-333 AEGYKGDIKAAVV
+333 AEGYKGDIKVAVV
-346 IQNKTLKA
+346 IQDKTLKA

-415 ENTGDGNSD
+415 ENTGD
-424 ANNKNNSNS
+424 SNS
-433 DNNNGNDNSSNNA
+433 GNNNSSNNS
-446 DDSNI
+446 DNSNI
-451 AGEEDK
+451 AGDEDK

-463 VQSQASLDGAQYTQL
+463 VQSQASLDGTQYTQL
-478 SWYLLQIRLGDAQEV
+478 SWYLLQIRLEDANEV
-493 LESAESTKKDVSC
+493 LSSAEATKKDVSR

-521 DTSTNVYEDGV
+521 DTSTNVYEDGT
-532 YEVSTLC
+532 YDVSTLC

-590 QPGLVSVL
+590 QPGMVSVL

-609 SSIDTVSRATCTS
+609 SGIDTVSRATCTS
-622 KAIIDGC
+622 KAIINGC
-629 KSALEAAKKK
+629 KSVLEAAKKK

>member
-1 MKFKEILEKIKVYAP
+1 MKFKEVLEKIKVYAP
-16 LGVSLVV
+16 LGVSLVI
-23 AACVVISLSGYQAKA
+23 AACVVISLSGYQTKA
-38 SEPSKDKKQQVS
+38 SEPSKDKKHQVS
-50 ESVTDAETETETE
+50 ERVTDTETED
-63 NAAEDTQTH
+63 AAEDTQT
-72 AGSFELADGVYKGS
+72 ATGSFELADGVYKGS

-116 EAFFNRAKGVIDRI
+116 EAFFNRAKAVIDRI

-168 GKSKQESTSESESD
+168 GKAKQESTSESESD

-280 AAVSEN
+280 AAVSDN
-286 TADNNNDK
+286 TVGNNTDK
-294 QEAAESSGNGQTD
+294 QGAAEASGNGQTD

-314 SEQGTEGTLPYVD
+314 SEHGTEGTLPYVD

-333 AEGYKGDIKAAVV
+333 ADGYKGDIRVAVV
-346 IQNKTLKA
+346 IQDKTLKA

-415 ENTGDGNSD
+415 ENTGGSNSD
-424 ANNKNNSNS
+424 SNNSN
-433 DNNNGNDNSSNNA
+433 DNNN
-446 DDSNI
+446 NI

-457 AVLSKL
+457 AVLLKL

-521 DTSTNVYEDGV
+521 DTSTNVYEDGT
-532 YEVSTLC
+532 YEVTTLC

-571 DGDSQNASYIKKAA
+571 DGDSQNDSYIKKAA

-590 QPGLVSVL
+590 KQGMVSKL

-609 SSIDTVSRATCTS
+609 SSIDTVSGATCTS

>member
-1 MKFKEILEKIKVYAP
+1 MKFKEVLEKIKVYAP
-16 LGVSLVV
+16 LGVSLVI
-23 AACVVISLSGYQAKA
+23 AACVVISLSGYQTKA
-38 SEPSKDKKQQVS
+38 SEPSKDKKHQVS
-50 ESVTDAETETETE
+50 ERVTDTETE
-63 NAAEDTQTH
+63 NAAEDTQT
-72 AGSFELADGVYKGS
+72 ATGSFELADGVYKGS

-116 EAFFNRAKGVIDRI
+116 EAFFNRAKAVIDRI

-280 AAVSEN
+280 AAVSDKTTGNN
-286 TADNNNDK
+286 TDK
-294 QEAAESSGNGQTD
+294 QGAAEASGNGQTD

-333 AEGYKGDIKAAVV
+333 AEGYKGDIRVAVV
-346 IQNKTLKA
+346 IQDKTLKA

-415 ENTGDGNSD
+415 ENTGGSNSD
-424 ANNKNNSNS
+424 SNNSN
-433 DNNNGNDNSSNNA
+433 DNN
-446 DDSNI
+446 SNI

-457 AVLSKL
+457 AVLLKL

-521 DTSTNVYEDGV
+521 DTSTNVYEDGT
-532 YEVSTLC
+532 YDVSTLC

-571 DGDSQNASYIKKAA
+571 DGDSQNVSYIKKAV

-590 QPGLVSVL
+590 QAGMVSVL
-598 TSQANADSIDF
+598 TSQTNADSIDF
-609 SSIDTVSRATCTS
+609 SSIDTVSHATCTS

>member
-1 MKFKEILEKIKVYAP
+1 MKFKEVLEKIKVYAP
-16 LGVSLVV
+16 LGVSLVI
-23 AACVVISLSGYQAKA
+23 AACVVISLSGYQTKA

-50 ESVTDAETETETE
+50 ENVTDTETETE
-63 NAAEDTQTH
+63 NAAEDTQT
-72 AGSFELADGVYKGS
+72 ATGSFDLADGVYKGS

-130 IASQSFDVDVVSGAT
+130 ISSQSFDVDVVSGAT

-156 NALTGEKDNGVT
+156 NALTGEKDKGVT
-168 GKSKQESTSESESD
+168 GKSKQESTSEPD
-182 SSLAE
+182 SSSAE
-187 IAAVQDASAYKDGTY
+187 IEAVQDASAYKDGTY

-215 KVDISGG
+215 KVDIAGG

-271 AAVRSALSQ
+271 SAVRSALSQ
-280 AAVSEN
+280 AAVSKN
-286 TADNNNDK
+286 TAGNNTDK
-294 QEAAESSGNGQTD
+294 QDETQTSGNGQND

-314 SEQGTEGTLPYVD
+314 QEQGTEGTLPYVD

-333 AEGYKGDIKAAVV
+333 AEGYKGDIKVAVV
-346 IQNKTLKA
+346 IQDKTLKA
-354 ILVTEKQDDEPFI
+354 ILVTEKNDDEPFI

-415 ENTGDGNSD
+415 ENTGD
-424 ANNKNNSNS
+424 SNS
-433 DNNNGNDNSSNNA
+433 GNNNSSNNS
-446 DDSNI
+446 DNSNI
-451 AGEEDK
+451 AGDEDK

-463 VQSQASLDGAQYTQL
+463 VQSQASLDGTQYTQL
-478 SWYLLQIRLGDAQEV
+478 SWYLLQIRLADAQEV
-493 LESAESTKKDVSC
+493 LESTESTKKDVSR

-521 DTSTNVYEDGV
+521 DTSTNVYEDGT
-532 YEVSTLC
+532 YGVSTLC
-539 IPDDDMDFSAYNLS
+539 TPDGDMDFIAYNLS

-571 DGDSQNASYIKKAA
+571 DGDSQNASYIKKAT

-590 QPGLVSVL
+590 QPGMVSVL

-609 SSIDTVSRATCTS
+609 SGIDTVSRATCTS

>member
-1 MKFKEILEKIKVYAP
+1 MKFKEVLEKIKVYAP
-16 LGVSLVV
+16 LGVSLVI
-23 AACVVISLSGYQAKA
+23 AACVVISLSGYQTKA

-50 ESVTDAETETETE
+50 ENETDTETETE
-63 NAAEDTQTH
+63 NAAENTQT
-72 AGSFELADGVYKGS
+72 ATGSFDLADGVYKGS

-130 IASQSFDVDVVSGAT
+130 ISSQSFDVDVVSGAT
-145 YSSNGIIGAVK
+145 YSSNGIIKAVK
-156 NALTGEKDNGVT
+156 NALTGEKDKTVT
-168 GKSKQESTSESESD
+168 GKSKQESASESD
-182 SSLAE
+182 SSSVE
-187 IAAVQDASAYKDGTY
+187 KAAVQDASAYKDGTY

-215 KVDISGG
+215 KVDIVGG

-238 VKSASSLLDTIVE
+238 VKSASSLLDTIVK

-280 AAVSEN
+280 AAVSQN
-286 TADNNNDK
+286 TAGNNTDK
-294 QEAAESSGNGQTD
+294 QDATETSGNGQTD
-307 ENSSGSA
+307 ENSSGS
-314 SEQGTEGTLPYVD
+314 SQEQGTEGTLPYVD

-333 AEGYKGDIKAAVV
+333 AEGYKGDIKVAVV
-346 IQNKTLKA
+346 IQDKTLKA

-415 ENTGDGNSD
+415 ENTGD
-424 ANNKNNSNS
+424 SNS
-433 DNNNGNDNSSNNA
+433 GNNNSSNNS
-446 DDSNI
+446 DNSNI
-451 AGEEDK
+451 AGDEDK

-463 VQSQASLDGAQYTQL
+463 VQSQASLDGTQYTQL
-478 SWYLLQIRLGDAQEV
+478 SWYLFQIRLGDAQEV
-493 LESAESTKKDVSC
+493 LESAESTKKDVSR

-521 DTSTNVYEDGV
+521 DTSTNVYEDGT
-532 YEVSTLC
+532 YDVSTLC

-590 QPGLVSVL
+590 QPGMVSVL

-609 SSIDTVSRATCTS
+609 SGIDTVSRATCTS
-622 KAIIDGC
+622 KAIINGC
-629 KSALEAAKKK
+629 KSVLEAAKKK

>member
-1 MKFKEILEKIKVYAP
+1 MKFKEVLEKIKVYAP
-16 LGVSLVV
+16 LGVSLVI
-23 AACVVISLSGYQAKA
+23 AACVVISLSGYQTKA
-38 SEPSKDKKQQVS
+38 SEPSKDKKHQVS
-50 ESVTDAETETETE
+50 ERVTDTETE
-63 NAAEDTQTH
+63 NAAEDTQT
-72 AGSFELADGVYKGS
+72 ATGSFELVDGVYKGS

-95 VAVTIMDKKITSID
+95 VAVTIMDKKIISID

-280 AAVSEN
+280 AAVSDN
-286 TADNNNDK
+286 TVGNNTDK
-294 QEAAESSGNGQTD
+294 QGAAEASGNGQTD

-314 SEQGTEGTLPYVD
+314 SEKGTEGTLPYVD

-333 AEGYKGDIKAAVV
+333 AEGYKGDIRVAVV
-346 IQNKTLKA
+346 IQDKTLKA

-405 FEEARKTTAG
+405 FEEARKTTEG
-415 ENTGDGNSD
+415 ENTGGSNSD
-424 ANNKNNSNS
+424 SNNSN
-433 DNNNGNDNSSNNA
+433 DNN
-446 DDSNI
+446 SNI

-457 AVLSKL
+457 AVLLKL

-521 DTSTNVYEDGV
+521 DTSTNVYEDGT
-532 YEVSTLC
+532 YDVSTLC

-571 DGDSQNASYIKKAA
+571 DGDSQNVSYIKKAA

-590 QPGLVSVL
+590 QAGMVSVL
-598 TSQANADSIDF
+598 TSQTNADSIDF
-609 SSIDTVSRATCTS
+609 SSIDTVSHATCTS

>member
-1 MKFKEILEKIKVYAP
+1 MKFKEVLKKIKVYAP
-16 LGVSLVV
+16 LGVSLVI
-23 AACVVISLSGYQAKA
+23 AACVVISLSGYQTKA

-50 ESVTDAETETETE
+50 ERVTDTETETE
-63 NAAEDTQTH
+63 NAAENTAENTQT
-72 AGSFELADGVYKGS
+72 ATGSFDLADGVYKGS

-130 IASQSFDVDVVSGAT
+130 ISSQSFDVDVVSGAT
-145 YSSNGIIGAVK
+145 YSSNGIIKAVK
-156 NALTGEKDNGVT
+156 NALTGEKDKTVT
-168 GKSKQESTSESESD
+168 GKSKQESASESD
-182 SSLAE
+182 SSSVE
-187 IAAVQDASAYKDGTY
+187 KAAVQDASAYKDGTY

-215 KVDISGG
+215 KVDIAGG

-280 AAVSEN
+280 AAVSQN
-286 TADNNNDK
+286 TAGNNTDK
-294 QEAAESSGNGQTD
+294 QDATETAGNGQTD
-307 ENSSGSA
+307 ENSSGS
-314 SEQGTEGTLPYVD
+314 SQEQGTEGTLPYVD

-333 AEGYKGDIKAAVV
+333 AEGYKGDIKVAVV
-346 IQNKTLKA
+346 IQDKTLKA

-415 ENTGDGNSD
+415 ENTGD
-424 ANNKNNSNS
+424 SNS
-433 DNNNGNDNSSNNA
+433 GNNNSSNNS
-446 DDSNI
+446 DNSNI
-451 AGEEDK
+451 AGDEDK

-463 VQSQASLDGAQYTQL
+463 VQSQASLDGTQYTQL
-478 SWYLLQIRLGDAQEV
+478 SWYLLQIRLEDANEV
-493 LESAESTKKDVSC
+493 LSSAEATKKDVSR

-521 DTSTNVYEDGV
+521 DTSTNVYEDGT
-532 YEVSTLC
+532 YDVSTLC

-590 QPGLVSVL
+590 QQGMVSVL

-609 SSIDTVSRATCTS
+609 SGIDTVSRATCTS
-622 KAIIDGC
+622 KAIINGC
-629 KSALEAAKKK
+629 KSVLEAAKKK

>member
-63 NAAEDTQTH
+63 NATEDTQTVT
-72 AGSFELADGVYKGS
+72 GSFELADGVYKGS

-95 VAVTIMDKKITSID
+95 VAVTIMDKKVTSID

-130 IASQSFDVDVVSGAT
+130 ISSQSLDVDVVSGAT

-156 NALTGEKDNGVT
+156 NALTGEKDKGVT
-168 GKSKQESTSESESD
+168 EKSKQESRSDSESD
-182 SSLAE
+182 NSSAE

-202 YGTGKGFAGTMKV
+202 YGTGKGFAGNIKV
-215 KVDISGG
+215 KVDIAGG
-222 KIASIS
+222 KISAIS

-286 TADNNNDK
+286 TAGNNTDK
-294 QEAAESSGNGQTD
+294 QGAAETSGNGQTD

-314 SEQGTEGTLPYVD
+314 SEHGTEGTLPYVD

-333 AEGYKGDIKAAVV
+333 SEGYKGDIKVAVV
-346 IQNKTLKA
+346 IQDKTLKA

-400 AVKAA
+400 AVKEA

-415 ENTGDGNSD
+415 ENTGNGNSGG
-424 ANNKNNSNS
+424 NNNNSN
-433 DNNNGNDNSSNNA
+433 NA
-446 DDSNI
+446 ADSNV
-451 AGEEDK
+451 ALDEDK

-463 VQSQASLDGAQYTQL
+463 VQSQASLDGTQYTQL

-493 LESAESTKKDVSC
+493 LESAESTKKDVSR

-521 DTSTNVYEDGV
+521 DTSTNVYEDGT

-590 QPGLVSVL
+590 QQGMVSML
-598 TSQANADSIDF
+598 TSQAKADSIDF

>member
-1 MKFKEILEKIKVYAP
+1 MI
-16 LGVSLVV
+16 
-23 AACVVISLSGYQAKA
+23 AACVVISLSGYQTKA

-50 ESVTDAETETETE
+50 ERVTDAETE
-63 NAAEDTQTH
+63 NAAEDTQT
-72 AGSFELADGVYKGS
+72 ATGSFELADGVYKGS

-95 VAVTIMDKKITSID
+95 VAVTIMDKKIISID

-280 AAVSEN
+280 AAVSDN
-286 TADNNNDK
+286 TTGNNTDK
-294 QEAAESSGNGQTD
+294 QSAAEASGNGQTD

-314 SEQGTEGTLPYVD
+314 SEKGTEGTLPYVD

-333 AEGYKGDIKAAVV
+333 AEGYRGDIRVAVV
-346 IQNKTLKA
+346 IQDKTLKA
-354 ILVTEKQDDEPFI
+354 ILVTKKQDDEPFI

-415 ENTGDGNSD
+415 ENTGDSNSD
-424 ANNKNNSNS
+424 SNNSN
-433 DNNNGNDNSSNNA
+433 DNNG
-446 DDSNI
+446 NI

-521 DTSTNVYEDGV
+521 DTSTNVYEDGT
-532 YEVSTLC
+532 YDVSTLC

-571 DGDSQNASYIKKAA
+571 DGDSQNAPYINKAA

-590 QPGLVSVL
+590 QPGMVSVL
-598 TSQANADSIDF
+598 TSQTNADSIDF

-629 KSALEAAKKK
+629 KSALESAKKK

>member
-1 MKFKEILEKIKVYAP
+1 MKFKEVLEKIKVYAP
-16 LGVSLVV
+16 LGVSLVI
-23 AACVVISLSGYQAKA
+23 AACVVISLSGYQTKA
-38 SEPSKDKKQQVS
+38 SEPSKDKKHQVA
-50 ESVTDAETETETE
+50 ERVTDTETETE
-63 NAAEDTQTH
+63 NAAEDTQT
-72 AGSFELADGVYKGS
+72 ATGSFELADGVYKGS

-168 GKSKQESTSESESD
+168 GKSKQESTSESGSD

-187 IAAVQDASAYKDGTY
+187 IAAVQGASAYKDGTY

-280 AAVSEN
+280 AAVSDN
-286 TADNNNDK
+286 TTGNNTDK
-294 QEAAESSGNGQTD
+294 QGAVETSGNGQTD

-333 AEGYKGDIKAAVV
+333 AEGYKGDIKVAVV
-346 IQNKTLKA
+346 IQDKTLKA

-415 ENTGDGNSD
+415 ENTGNSNSGN
-424 ANNKNNSNS
+424 NNNNS
-433 DNNNGNDNSSNNA
+433 DNNNNNSNDNS
-446 DDSNI
+446 SNI

-463 VQSQASLDGAQYTQL
+463 VQAQASLDGEQYTQL

-521 DTSTNVYEDGV
+521 DTSTNVYEDGT
-532 YEVSTLC
+532 YDVSTLC

-571 DGDSQNASYIKKAA
+571 DGDSQNAPYIKKAA

-590 QPGLVSVL
+590 QPGMVSVL
-598 TSQANADSIDF
+598 TSQTNADSIDF
-609 SSIDTVSRATCTS
+609 SSIDTVSHATCTS

-629 KSALEAAKKK
+629 KSALKAAKKK

>member
-1 MKFKEILEKIKVYAP
+1 MKFKEVLEKIKVYAP
-16 LGVSLVV
+16 LGVSLVI
-23 AACVVISLSGYQAKA
+23 AACVVISLSGYQTKA
-38 SEPSKDKKQQVS
+38 SEPSKDKKHQVS
-50 ESVTDAETETETE
+50 ERVTDTETED
-63 NAAEDTQTH
+63 AAEDTQT
-72 AGSFELADGVYKGS
+72 ATGSFELADGVYKGS

-95 VAVTIMDKKITSID
+95 VAVTIMDKKIISID

-280 AAVSEN
+280 AAVSDN
-286 TADNNNDK
+286 TVGNNTDK
-294 QEAAESSGNGQTD
+294 QGAAEASGNGQTD

-314 SEQGTEGTLPYVD
+314 SEKGTEGTLPYVD

-333 AEGYKGDIKAAVV
+333 AEGYKGDIRVAVV
-346 IQNKTLKA
+346 IQDKTLKA

-415 ENTGDGNSD
+415 ENTGGSNSD
-424 ANNKNNSNS
+424 SNNSN
-433 DNNNGNDNSSNNA
+433 DNN
-446 DDSNI
+446 SNI

-457 AVLSKL
+457 AVLLKL

-521 DTSTNVYEDGV
+521 DTSTNVYEDGT
-532 YEVSTLC
+532 YDVSTLC
-539 IPDDDMDFSAYNLS
+539 IPDDDMDFSAYNLR

-571 DGDSQNASYIKKAA
+571 DGDSQNVSYIKKAV

-590 QPGLVSVL
+590 QAGMVSVL
-598 TSQANADSIDF
+598 TSQTNADSIDF
-609 SSIDTVSRATCTS
+609 SSIDTVSHATCTS

>member
-1 MKFKEILEKIKVYAP
+1 MKFKEVLEKIKVYAP
-16 LGVSLVV
+16 LGVSLVI
-23 AACVVISLSGYQAKA
+23 AACVVISLSGYQTKA

-50 ESVTDAETETETE
+50 ERVTDTETETE
-63 NAAEDTQTH
+63 NAAENTQT
-72 AGSFELADGVYKGS
+72 ATGSFDLADGVYKGS

-116 EAFFNRAKGVIDRI
+116 EVFFNRAKGVIDRI
-130 IASQSFDVDVVSGAT
+130 ISSQSFDVDVVSGAT

-156 NALTGEKDNGVT
+156 NALTGENNKTVT
-168 GKSKQESTSESESD
+168 GKSKQESASESD
-182 SSLAE
+182 SSSAG
-187 IAAVQDASAYKDGTY
+187 IAAVQDAAAYRDGTY

-215 KVDISGG
+215 KVDIAGG

-238 VKSASSLLDTIVE
+238 VKSASSLIDTIVE

-271 AAVRSALSQ
+271 SAVRSALSQ
-280 AAVSEN
+280 AAVSQN
-286 TADNNNDK
+286 TADNVTDK
-294 QEAAESSGNGQTD
+294 QDETQTSGNGQTG
-307 ENSSGSA
+307 ENPSGSA
-314 SEQGTEGTLPYVD
+314 QQQGTEGTLPYVD

-333 AEGYKGDIKAAVV
+333 AEGYKGDIKVAVV
-346 IQNKTLKA
+346 IQDKTLKA

-415 ENTGDGNSD
+415 ENTGD
-424 ANNKNNSNS
+424 SNS
-433 DNNNGNDNSSNNA
+433 GNNNSSNNS
-446 DDSNI
+446 DNSNI
-451 AGEEDK
+451 AGDEDK

-463 VQSQASLDGAQYTQL
+463 VQSQASLDGTQYTQL
-478 SWYLLQIRLGDAQEV
+478 SWYLLQIRLEDANEV
-493 LESAESTKKDVSC
+493 LSSAEATKKDVSR

-521 DTSTNVYEDGV
+521 DTSTNVYEDGT
-532 YEVSTLC
+532 YDVSTLC

-571 DGDSQNASYIKKAA
+571 DGDSQNASYIKKAT

-590 QPGLVSVL
+590 QPGMVSVL
-598 TSQANADSIDF
+598 TSQAKADSIDF
-609 SSIDTVSRATCTS
+609 SRIDTVSRATCTS
-622 KAIIDGC
+622 NAIIEGC
-629 KSALEAAKKK
+629 KSALETAKKK

>member
-23 AACVVISLSGYQAKA
+23 AACVVISLSTYQAKA

-50 ESVTDAETETETE
+50 ESMADTETETE
-63 NAAEDTQTH
+63 NATEDTQT
-72 AGSFELADGVYKGS
+72 ATGSFDLADGVYKGS
-86 ATGFSGPVT
+86 ATGYRGSVT
-95 VAVTIMDKKITSID
+95 VAVTILDKKIVSID
-109 ILSSTDD
+109 ILSASDD

-130 IASQSFDVDVVSGAT
+130 ISSQSLDVDVVSGAT

-156 NALTGEKDNGVT
+156 NALTGEKDKGGT
-168 GKSKQESTSESESD
+168 GKSKQESRLDSESD
-182 SSLAE
+182 NSSAE

-202 YGTGKGFAGTMKV
+202 YGTGKGFAGNIKV
-215 KVDISGG
+215 KVDIAGG
-222 KIASIS
+222 KISAIS

-286 TADNNNDK
+286 TAGNNTDK
-294 QEAAESSGNGQTD
+294 QGAAEASGNGQTD
-307 ENSSGSA
+307 ENSSGGA
-314 SEQGTEGTLPYVD
+314 SEQGTEGTLAYVD

-333 AEGYKGDIKAAVV
+333 SEGYKGDIKVAVV
-346 IQNKTLKA
+346 IQDKTLKA

-415 ENTGDGNSD
+415 ENTGNGNSGG
-424 ANNKNNSNS
+424 NNNNSN
-433 DNNNGNDNSSNNA
+433 NA
-446 DDSNI
+446 ADSNI
-451 AGEEDK
+451 ALDEDK

-463 VQSQASLDGAQYTQL
+463 VQSQALLDGTQYTQL

-493 LESAESTKKDVSC
+493 LDSAESTKKDVSRV
-506 AQEKLQAAINALQKN
+506 QEKLQAAINALQKN
-521 DTSTNVYEDGV
+521 DTSTNVYEDGT

-590 QPGLVSVL
+590 HQGMVSVL
-598 TSQANADSIDF
+598 TSQSNADSIDF

>member
-1 MKFKEILEKIKVYAP
+1 MKFKEVFEKIKVYAP
-16 LGVSLVV
+16 LGVSLVI
-23 AACVVISLSGYQAKA
+23 AACVVISLSGYQTKA
-38 SEPSKDKKQQVS
+38 SEPSNDKKHQVS
-50 ESVTDAETETETE
+50 ERVTDTETED
-63 NAAEDTQTH
+63 AAEDTQT
-72 AGSFELADGVYKGS
+72 ATGSFELADGVYKGS

-116 EAFFNRAKGVIDRI
+116 EAFFNRAKAVIDRI

-168 GKSKQESTSESESD
+168 GKSKQGSTSESESD

-228 IVSTKDGDSY
+228 IVSTKDGNSY

-280 AAVSEN
+280 AAVSDN
-286 TADNNNDK
+286 TVGNNTDK
-294 QEAAESSGNGQTD
+294 QGAAEASGNGQTD

-314 SEQGTEGTLPYVD
+314 SEKGTEGTLPYVD

-333 AEGYKGDIKAAVV
+333 AEGYKGDIRVAVV
-346 IQNKTLKA
+346 IQDKTLKA

-415 ENTGDGNSD
+415 ENTGGSNSD
-424 ANNKNNSNS
+424 SNNSN
-433 DNNNGNDNSSNNA
+433 DNN
-446 DDSNI
+446 SNI

-457 AVLSKL
+457 AVLLKL

-521 DTSTNVYEDGV
+521 DTSTNVYEDGT
-532 YEVSTLC
+532 YDVSTLC

-571 DGDSQNASYIKKAA
+571 DGDSQNVSYIKKAV

-590 QPGLVSVL
+590 QPGMVSVL
-598 TSQANADSIDF
+598 TSQTNADSIDF
-609 SSIDTVSRATCTS
+609 SSIDTVSHATCTS

>member
-1 MKFKEILEKIKVYAP
+1 MRFKEVLEKIKVYAP
-16 LGVSLVV
+16 LGVSLVI
-23 AACVVISLSGYQAKA
+23 AACVVISLSGYQTKA

-50 ESVTDAETETETE
+50 ESVADSEAETKKT
-63 NAAEDTQTH
+63 AEDTQT
-72 AGSFELADGVYKGS
+72 ATGSFDLADGVYKGS

-130 IASQSFDVDVVSGAT
+130 ISSQSFDVDVVSGAT

-182 SSLAE
+182 SSSVE

-280 AAVSEN
+280 AAVSDN
-286 TADNNNDK
+286 TTGNNTDK
-294 QEAAESSGNGQTD
+294 QGAAEASGNGQTD

-333 AEGYKGDIKAAVV
+333 AEGYKGDIRVAVV
-346 IQNKTLKA
+346 IQDKTLKA

-415 ENTGDGNSD
+415 ENTGD
-424 ANNKNNSNS
+424 SNS
-433 DNNNGNDNSSNNA
+433 GNNNSSNNS
-446 DDSNI
+446 DNSNI
-451 AGEEDK
+451 AGDEDK
-457 AVLSKL
+457 AVLLKL
-463 VQSQASLDGAQYTQL
+463 VQSQALLDGTQYTQL
-478 SWYLLQIRLGDAQEV
+478 SWYLLQIRLEDANEV
-493 LESAESTKKDVSC
+493 LSSAEATKKDVSR

-521 DTSTNVYEDGV
+521 DTSTNVYEDGT
-532 YEVSTLC
+532 YDVSTLC
-539 IPDDDMDFSAYNLS
+539 IPDDDMDFSAYHLS

-590 QPGLVSVL
+590 QPGMVSVL

-609 SSIDTVSRATCTS
+609 SGIDTVSRATCTS
-622 KAIIDGC
+622 KAIINGC
-629 KSALEAAKKK
+629 KSALETAKKK